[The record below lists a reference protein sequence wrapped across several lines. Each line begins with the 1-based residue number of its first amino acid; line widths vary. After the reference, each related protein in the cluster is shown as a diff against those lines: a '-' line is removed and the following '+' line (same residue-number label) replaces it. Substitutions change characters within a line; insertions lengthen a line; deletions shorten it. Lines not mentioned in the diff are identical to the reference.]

1 MMTHQ
6 KCGGS
11 VFVDRVF
18 THELRLDLFC
28 LRCGNRWFV
37 KRNKGA
43 FGAWLNKLEIL
54 RELA

>member
-43 FGAWLNKLEIL
+43 FGAWLSKLEIL

>member
-6 KCGGS
+6 KCGGN
-11 VFVDRVF
+11 VFIDRVF
-18 THELRLDLFC
+18 NHDLRLDLFC

-43 FGAWLNKLEIL
+43 FGQWLSKIEVLK
-54 RELA
+54 ELA